1 VNAQG
6 GKLGIAFWTLRG
18 QKIRSDLIELSTR
31 QNFVHWLAIGVI
43 YRGWARSASGNTA
56 EGIALIEQGIRDYR
70 ATGAVTLVGPL
81 DLTYVNGQ
89 NPLSQRHARKLV
101 LEVLDK
107 LLGTTR
113 GSSRSDSPHRP

>member
-56 EGIALIEQGIRDYR
+56 EGIALIEQAIRDYR

-89 NPLSQRHARKLV
+89 NH
-101 LEVLDK
+101 
-107 LLGTTR
+107 R
-113 GSSRSDSPHRP
+113 GATFQFTF